1 MIIKMGKCTR
11 CQKKNMVRLI
21 FTKKYG
27 YSWLCS
33 ECLNY
38 LEYEDGGKNDTIIFS
53 SQSKRKKKD

>member
-1 MIIKMGKCTR
+1 
-11 CQKKNMVRLI
+11 MVRLI